1 MTTANIGRQI
11 LPHGDLA
18 ARLSAGTVA
27 RQAHEIHL
35 RVDAHG
41 LRERRK
47 RVHRTL
53 EHANQQR
60 VLATVVFTGLGCS
73 MVDDVG
79 NLFFTDQLVINIFLY
94 VSDSHAH
101 HLGTRE

>member
-1 MTTANIGRQI
+1 MACENAASVFTA
-11 LPHGDLA
+11 PF
-18 ARLSAGTVA
+18 
-27 RQAHEIHL
+27 
-35 RVDAHG
+35 
-41 LRERRK
+41 
-47 RVHRTL
+47 

-60 VLATVVFTGLGCS
+60 VLAPVVFTGLGCS